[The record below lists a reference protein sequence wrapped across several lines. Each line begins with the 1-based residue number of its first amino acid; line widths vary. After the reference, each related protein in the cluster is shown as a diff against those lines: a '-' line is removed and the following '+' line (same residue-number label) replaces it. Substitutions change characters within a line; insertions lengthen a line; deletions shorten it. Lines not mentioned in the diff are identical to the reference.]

1 MFNDRFSIAG
11 AAGLLG
17 LLVVVGLF
25 GFLSVLGANPS
36 KPLNSLRSEEEVAS
50 GESPDEHLR
59 SATASGSE
67 SEPGLATPEEPS
79 AAGES
84 PHEIA
89 PQPTRTPAAAVL
101 AALAPGEAR
110 PTPAP
115 GQPQP
120 APATTPTAVPTPQPA
135 PNGTPNPT
143 PAPSA
148 PPATPTPQPE
158 ACSIGGTPSIRETG
172 KHVRLEFASVLSLEG
187 DVLLVDV
194 AGTVTV
200 LHVTPLTVVA
210 GNLSA
215 ATLVRAEGHREGDG
229 SLTAELVEVL
239 CPDSARG

>member
-36 KPLNSLRSEEEVAS
+36 RPLNSLRSEEEVAS

-59 SATASGSE
+59 SATASRSE
-67 SEPGLATPEEPS
+67 SEPGPATSEEPS

-84 PHEIA
+84 PDETA
-89 PQPTRTPAAAVL
+89 PQPTRTPAVAVL
-101 AALAPGEAR
+101 AAIAAGEAR
-110 PTPAP
+110 PTAAP
-115 GQPQP
+115 GQAQTTPVK
-120 APATTPTAVPTPQPA
+120 TPTAEPTAPA
-135 PNGTPNPT
+135 TPNPT
-143 PAPSA
+143 PEPTA
-148 PPATPTPQPE
+148 PPATATPPPDV
-158 ACSIGGTPSIRETG
+158 CSIGGTPAIRENG
-172 KHVRLEFASVLSLEG
+172 RHVRLEFGSVLSFAEG
-187 DVLLVDV
+187 VLLVDV

-200 LHVTPLTVVA
+200 LRITPLTVVV

-215 ATLVRAEGHREGDG
+215 ATLVRAEGHREGDT
-229 SLTAELVEVL
+229 SVTAELVEVL